1 MDDEIAPI
9 VLGQVG
15 LGSWG
20 PNLLRNF
27 NDIPGCEV
35 KLCCDVDAD
44 ALERVRRRY
53 PLTSTTL
60 EYEDLLA
67 DDEIDAIVISS
78 PSPTHYDL
86 AIEALRNDK
95 HVLVEKPIALSLPDA
110 EELIAVAK
118 ERGLMLM
125 VGHLLEYHPGVTR
138 LKKMVDTGDLGDIY
152 YIYSSRL
159 NLGQVR
165 RHENAMW
172 SLAPHDISV
181 ILYLLGEEP
190 VEVSAQ
196 GMDHLQQGIQD
207 TVFLTMHFS
216 HKKIAHCHVSWLDP
230 HKVRKITVVGARRM
244 AVFDDTEIMEKLR
257 MYDKGVEDGVGYES
271 YGDSLSVRFGDVNIP
286 RIDMREPL
294 RIECEQF
301 LECIR
306 SGRQP
311 LTDGLDGLRVLR
323 VLDAGQRSLEMRGQ
337 PVACPS

>member
-1 MDDEIAPI
+1 MADEIAPV

-15 LGSWG
+15 LGTWG

-27 NDIPGCEV
+27 NDLPACEV
-35 KLCCDVDAD
+35 KLCYDVDPD
-44 ALERVRRRY
+44 ALARVRRRY
-53 PLTSTTL
+53 PMTSTTL
-60 EYEDLLA
+60 EYEDLLN
-67 DDEIDAIVISS
+67 DEEIDAIVISS

-86 AIEALRNDK
+86 AIRALRRDK
-95 HVLVEKPIALSLPDA
+95 HVLVEKPMALDVQEA

-138 LKKMVDTGDLGDIY
+138 LKQLVESGDLGDIY

-165 RHENAMW
+165 RNENAMW

-216 HKKIAHCHVSWLDP
+216 QKKIAHC
-230 HKVRKITVVGARRM
+230 T
-244 AVFDDTEIMEKLR
+244 
-257 MYDKGVEDGVGYES
+257 
-271 YGDSLSVRFGDVNIP
+271 
-286 RIDMREPL
+286 
-294 RIECEQF
+294 
-301 LECIR
+301 
-306 SGRQP
+306 
-311 LTDGLDGLRVLR
+311 
-323 VLDAGQRSLEMRGQ
+323 
-337 PVACPS
+337 

>member
-1 MDDEIAPI
+1 MADEIAPI

-27 NDIPGCEV
+27 SDLPGCQV
-35 KLCCDVDAD
+35 KLCCDVDPD

-53 PLTSTTL
+53 PLTSTAL
-60 EYEDLLA
+60 EYEDMLA

-78 PSPTHYDL
+78 PSPTHYDM
-86 AIEALRNDK
+86 AIEALRRDK
-95 HVLVEKPIALSLPDA
+95 HVLVEKPMALSLQDA

-138 LKKMVDTGDLGDIY
+138 LKQMVDTGVLGDIY

-196 GMDHLQQGIQD
+196 GMDHLQKGIQD
-207 TVFLTMHFS
+207 TVFLTMQFS
-216 HKKIAHCHVSWLDP
+216 GKKIAHCHVSWLDP
-230 HKVRKITVVGARRM
+230 HKVRKITVVGARQM

-257 MYDKGVEDGVGYES
+257 MYDRGVEDGVGYDS

-294 RIECEQF
+294 RIECEHF

-306 SGRQP
+306 TGRQP
-311 LTDGLDGLRVLR
+311 LSDGLDGLRVLR
-323 VLDAGQRSLEMRGQ
+323 VLDAGQRSLEARGQ
-337 PVACPS
+337 PVACQS